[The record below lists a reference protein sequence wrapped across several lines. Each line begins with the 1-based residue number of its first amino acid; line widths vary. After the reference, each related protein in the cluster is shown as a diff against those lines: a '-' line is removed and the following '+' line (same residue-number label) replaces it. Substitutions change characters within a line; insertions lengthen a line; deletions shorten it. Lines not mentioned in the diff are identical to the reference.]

1 MARKPVIYKAS
12 HSVRNVSATPSYSS
26 RSPSPSYSGRS
37 PSVHYASRSPS
48 IRFASVTSSRMSRS
62 PSISNR
68 SVNDDSGSTTWTDLV
83 KIYSDTYSRQSSL
96 FSTHGSSLLSYRTP
110 SPEPTN
116 DASLTVIH
124 GNGNITGL
132 PLSVMPAPRVFIDLT
147 LDDDDSRSSTPESM
161 PGLRSI
167 TPEFVPNINGPYVDE
182 LEQYPYNMRNAMIAF
197 DAAVRDPSLSN
208 MFHHLLGTVAI
219 DAGHLTRRET
229 FVHIITH
236 HGNEQLEAPVYALRP
251 SFAISYSRQLRALGS
266 IILCAGNNNII
277 HAAGI
282 DDMRIPFTLPR
293 ASYVEAGLVFPAII
307 TCTYQYGTTEI
318 NRHFESSDDVLRLV
332 DHIDRLICYSLVW
345 IAHAMNVSHEVGLGS
360 AWNWGAALGL
370 FRIDYLARVRTYDP
384 PSDVVC
390 SWIKELVKSND
401 RELRAVDKACA
412 AVLSEDGINEFIL
425 VDDGGTTHLWP
436 RIKRNTIFVDQPN
449 RVFLNSNMVPAYIA
463 KNGL

>member
-208 MFHHLLGTVAI
+208 MFHHLLGTVA
-219 DAGHLTRRET
+219 GHLTRRET

-293 ASYVEAGLVFPAII
+293 ASYVEAGLVFPAI
-307 TCTYQYGTTEI
+307 
-318 NRHFESSDDVLRLV
+318 
-332 DHIDRLICYSLVW
+332 
-345 IAHAMNVSHEVGLGS
+345 VGLGS